1 MTDTEEK
8 PPILKT
14 WKNVYLLVIGTL
26 VVIIVSLYLFTQ
38 YYK

>member
-1 MTDTEEK
+1 MTEEER

-26 VVIIVSLYLFTQ
+26 VVIIALLYWLTEYFS
-38 YYK
+38 

>member
-1 MTDTEEK
+1 MKDTEEK

-14 WKNVYLLVIGTL
+14 WSNVYLLVIGTL
-26 VVIIVSLYLFTQ
+26 VAIIISLYFFTQ